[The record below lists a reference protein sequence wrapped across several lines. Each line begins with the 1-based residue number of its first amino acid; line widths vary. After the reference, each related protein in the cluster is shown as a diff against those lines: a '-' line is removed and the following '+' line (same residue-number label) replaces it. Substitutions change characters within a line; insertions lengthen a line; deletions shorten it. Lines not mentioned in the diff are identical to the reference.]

1 MNTSE
6 QTRPPAMLIV
16 TMEPPADLEDEFND
30 WYDLEHFPQR
40 VALPGFAASSRWVCI
55 EGWPRYLALYDLA
68 SVDAVKTPEYLA
80 CSGPGATP
88 WTRRVVA
95 RTLGRQ
101 RIVAEEIGA
110 VGRPGAVSRLLGA
123 RFPSAGQDVAQALL
137 ALRVPGLQSIRC
149 LQSEQEQWTI
159 ATFARPVLLA
169 DLVEAFGTAA
179 GVGATLFNLYVPYF
193 RGG

>member
-110 VGRPGAVSRLLGA
+110 VGRADAVSRLLAA
-123 RFPSAGQDVAQALL
+123 RFPSAGGDVAQTLL
-137 ALRVPGLQSIRC
+137 AVR
-149 LQSEQEQWTI
+149 
-159 ATFARPVLLA
+159 
-169 DLVEAFGTAA
+169 EAISAE
-179 GVGATLFNLYVPYF
+179 PS
-193 RGG
+193 